1 MESICSSAS
10 RSECA
15 FFLDDVEMSLHQ
27 PLAMKPESRHATA
40 PKEGSGGEGGNYA
53 IRSQD
58 SPKRMLCSASAGCST
73 QHKYSRSSGC
83 HRSTG
88 NQQESKTAAT
98 KKPIYMSIPF
108 VPAVADW
115 LDQMWYAES
124 IFVRCGEG
132 SPAGTV
138 TKRSGRTRVV
148 VDHSSAATQGSFWSV
163 GAGSENAEVS
173 EIKRKQRASIQ
184 LLPLRFKDPH
194 AEEEFV
200 FNSSRLMIWRN
211 ICLFVFK
218 ILATTCVYGIVAASG
233 AFGEWSYVPSSFISG
248 LNVVY
253 VTLLILAVLSL
264 VVPMIPWLRARL
276 EYSLYFLLICE
287 ALVLASFVTHEK
299 VYSYTNSND
308 RFSANIWE
316 SRNEIALTGKEVCTS
331 NPRLSVFVLSMELI
345 LDAWVQFFMY
355 FFIIT
360 VSIVL
365 PTRVRIAAWVQLAV
379 LVIYCVPVFAGQAYC
394 KILLYPE
401 LLRMLHAFFMLGA
414 AVFGAYASESKRRGL
429 FYSWL
434 SMKRQMKLLEAERDK
449 ASDDNMRSGISALQ
463 NHCKQVEVALMCAK
477 TAPGGADISS
487 YIKDAATH
495 AEASLDIMANSK
507 DLYHTE
513 LQEELREKTFIKAFN
528 VEKTTSKGLLSA
540 GARSVSRVNPARTE
554 PSVVGQGLKA
564 VSVSS
569 DGIRLPCFS
578 ADLASRVGVDI
589 SFNPMAFQ
597 RQIQVH
603 DAENSAFFEC
613 GYTLLSRYSAD
624 WGCDDRTLSYFLM
637 DIEGLYNKLPY
648 HNSIHGAMA
657 ILYNDRSVLENF
669 HSALTFKVL
678 SQSASNIFRYLAK
691 NELMEIRSNIIPL
704 ILATDMKTHF
714 SALSR
719 FRARRQNPAFDH
731 RKQRD
736 DTWLVVEMCMRAA
749 DIGHS
754 VVDWDQHFE
763 WSGRVT
769 AEFYLQGD
777 EETRLG
783 RGVSPLCDRDLHSS
797 MARNQ
802 VGFLSHIVK
811 PLFAE
816 LNSVES
822 MKGAFQGAV
831 DTIEANTN
839 KWQHLQDSGIDVK
852 FSPAVVDVEEALM
865 GKAHVLDITLLTA
878 NDCKCPCCRAGNVA
892 CQFLSMKV
900 RINENVE

>member
-1 MESICSSAS
+1 MGAS
-10 RSECA
+10 V
-15 FFLDDVEMSLHQ
+15 LQ
-27 PLAMKPESRHATA
+27 
-40 PKEGSGGEGGNYA
+40 
-53 IRSQD
+53 
-58 SPKRMLCSASAGCST
+58 
-73 QHKYSRSSGC
+73 
-83 HRSTG
+83 
-88 NQQESKTAAT
+88 
-98 KKPIYMSIPF
+98 
-108 VPAVADW
+108 DW

-360 VSIVL
+360 
-365 PTRVRIAAWVQLAV
+365 
-379 LVIYCVPVFAGQAYC
+379 
-394 KILLYPE
+394 
-401 LLRMLHAFFMLGA
+401 
-414 AVFGAYASESKRRGL
+414 
-429 FYSWL
+429 

-554 PSVVGQGLKA
+554 PSV
-564 VSVSS
+564 
-569 DGIRLPCFS
+569 S

-589 SFNPMAFQ
+589 SFNPMA
-597 RQIQVH
+597 
-603 DAENSAFFEC
+603 
-613 GYTLLSRYSAD
+613 
-624 WGCDDRTLSYFLM
+624 
-637 DIEGLYNKLPY
+637 
-648 HNSIHGAMA
+648 A

-878 NDCKCPCCRAGNVA
+878 NEWV
-892 CQFLSMKV
+892 
-900 RINENVE
+900 ENPAF